1 MQLPFTFLAVL
12 LFFSNPSIAATLQGR
27 VVAIADGDTLTVL
40 DSTKNQH
47 KIRLA
52 GIDAPEKRQPYGDA
66 SKRSLSEMAYD
77 RHVTVKWDKHDRYGR
92 IVGKVLVDGLDVDL
106 EQVKRGLAWWYRK
119 YADEQ
124 SPSDREL
131 YETAEN
137 EAKDA
142 GSGLWAERDPV
153 PPWEWRKSKRDN
165 SNESTK

>member
-1 MQLPFTFLAVL
+1 
-12 LFFSNPSIAATLQGR
+12 
-27 VVAIADGDTLTVL
+27 
-40 DSTKNQH
+40 
-47 KIRLA
+47 
-52 GIDAPEKRQPYGDA
+52 
-66 SKRSLSEMAYD
+66 MAYD